1 MQLEQRR
8 WTEAKGWSLP
18 SALGGAKL
26 VLVFGS
32 PGALCSSDL
41 LGELRGSYPGATLF
55 GCSTAGE
62 ICGVQVT
69 DDTLVATALRFES
82 TTFRTAF
89 AGVASSSE
97 SFAAGA
103 HLAKALGTAG
113 LTHLFVLSD
122 GLRINGTDLVRGLTE
137 HLPGSVAISGG
148 LAGDG
153 ARFKSTFVLADGEPA
168 SGVVAA
174 LGFYGDRLQVSCASL
189 GGWDVFGPD
198 RLITRSKGN
207 VLYELDGKSAL
218 DLYKQYLGEHSRDL
232 PASGLLFPLS
242 LRTAG
247 TNAELARAKDE
258 AQSASRAKSEFL
270 ANMRHELRTPL
281 NSILGFAEILAEAT
295 EGISPELR
303 EYAGH
308 IVTSGRTLLALIN
321 DLLDLANL
329 EAGRLEFKPVP
340 INVALA
346 LDDARKQAHR
356 IAAERGVS
364 LAVETESPLPPLEA
378 DEVRLR
384 QILQNLLSNAVKF
397 TPSGGKIRLRAR
409 AAGGAHLEISV
420 VDTGVGIAPG
430 DQERIFG
437 RFEQLDPSASRL
449 YQGTGLGLSLTK
461 KLVELHGGT
470 LFVESEVGKGSTFTF
485 SLPLRRRDA
494 GAQAEGPQR

>member
-1 MQLEQRR
+1 MVNLHSVLRRQLARH
-8 WTEAKGWSLP
+8 
-18 SALGGAKL
+18 LGDPESIPK
-26 VLVFGS
+26 
-32 PGALCSSDL
+32 
-41 LGELRGSYPGATLF
+41 ELRAFLEVVNEAYHQADADRRLL
-55 GCSTAGE
+55 E
-62 ICGVQVT
+62 
-69 DDTLVATALRFES
+69 
-82 TTFRTAF
+82 RTMDL
-89 AGVASSSE
+89 SSQE
-97 SFAAGA
+97 MA
-103 HLAKALGTAG
+103 
-113 LTHLFVLSD
+113 
-122 GLRINGTDLVRGLTE
+122 
-137 HLPGSVAISGG
+137 
-148 LAGDG
+148 
-153 ARFKSTFVLADGEPA
+153 
-168 SGVVAA
+168 
-174 LGFYGDRLQVSCASL
+174 Q
-189 GGWDVFGPD
+189 
-198 RLITRSKGN
+198 
-207 VLYELDGKSAL
+207 
-218 DLYKQYLGEHSRDL
+218 
-232 PASGLLFPLS
+232 
-242 LRTAG
+242 

-258 AQSASRAKSEFL
+258 AQSASRSKSEFL
-270 ANMRHELRTPL
+270 SNMRHELRTPL
-281 NSILGFAEILAEAT
+281 NSILGFAEILAEST
-295 EGISPELR
+295 EGISKEQR

-356 IAAERGVS
+356 IATERGVS

-378 DEVRLR
+378 DEIRLR
-384 QILQNLLSNAVKF
+384 QILQNLLSNAIKF
-397 TPSGGKIRLRAR
+397 TPSGGKIRLCAR

-430 DQERIFG
+430 DHERIFG